1 MSYNEYLK
9 LLENFSL
16 DENAFDKKVK
26 IYFDYI
32 LIQAKFY
39 ENTKIDGEKLDQY
52 QMAGD
57 KIVYY
62 DLKKLV
68 LV

>member
-1 MSYNEYLK
+1 MSYNEYLI
-9 LLENFSL
+9 LQEHFS
-16 DENAFDKKVK
+16 FDDDKNVK

-32 LIQAKFY
+32 LSQAKFY
-39 ENTKIDGEKLDQY
+39 DNTKIDGKKLDQY
-52 QMAGD
+52 KMAGD
-57 KIVYY
+57 KIVFY

>member
-1 MSYNEYLK
+1 MSYNEYLIF
-9 LLENFSL
+9 LEHFS
-16 DENAFDKKVK
+16 FDDDKTVK

-32 LIQAKFY
+32 LSQAKFY
-39 ENTKIDGEKLDQY
+39 ENIKIEGERFDQY
-52 QMAGD
+52 QMAGG

>member
-9 LLENFSL
+9 FLKNFS
-16 DENAFDKKVK
+16 FDDYKTVK

-32 LIQAKFY
+32 LSQAKFY
-39 ENTKIDGEKLDQY
+39 DNTKIDSERFDQY

>member
-1 MSYNEYLK
+1 MSYNEYL
-9 LLENFSL
+9 LLQEHFS
-16 DENAFDKKVK
+16 FDVDKNVK

-32 LIQAKFY
+32 LSQAKFY
-39 ENTKIDGEKLDQY
+39 DNTKIDGKKLDQY
-52 QMAGD
+52 KMAGD